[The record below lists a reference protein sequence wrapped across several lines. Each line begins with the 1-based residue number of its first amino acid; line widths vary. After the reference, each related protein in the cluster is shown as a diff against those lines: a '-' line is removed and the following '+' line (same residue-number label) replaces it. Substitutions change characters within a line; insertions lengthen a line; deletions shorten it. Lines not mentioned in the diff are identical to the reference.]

1 MREENKHIGVL
12 FASPLLASPLLAS
25 PLLASPLLAS
35 PLLAPLYLTLAV
47 LFINFST
54 KEMTVTQF
62 QNDIALKRHSL

>member
-1 MREENKHIGVL
+1 MGEENKHIGVL
-12 FASPLLASPLLAS
+12 FASPLLAS

-54 KEMTVTQF
+54 MEMTVLLNF
-62 QNDIALKRHSL
+62 KMI